1 MKNYNNLKELIA
13 LADKDAVAFFEKGN
27 STAGIRLRRTLQ
39 QVKISATAVRQEI
52 SEKKKRK

>member
-1 MKNYNNLKELIA
+1 MENYNSLKELIA

-27 STAGIRLRRTLQ
+27 RTAGIRLRQTLQ
-39 QVKISATAVRQEI
+39 HVKISATAIRQEI